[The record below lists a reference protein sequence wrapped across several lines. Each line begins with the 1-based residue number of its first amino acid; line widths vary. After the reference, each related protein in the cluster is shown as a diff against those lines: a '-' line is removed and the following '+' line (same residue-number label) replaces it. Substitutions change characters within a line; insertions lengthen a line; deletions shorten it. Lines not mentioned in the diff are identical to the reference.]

1 MSVIDAAL
9 LHFGD
14 AATLAAGGMKM
25 LKIVRIAGSA
35 LACCCLLAAASFTHA
50 QAAQPPKPAVGTPQ
64 APAQIYGKLL
74 AGMEKEFVDA
84 ADAMPED
91 KYDFAPTT
99 GEFKGVRSFGAQVK
113 HVAEA
118 NYFFFGGDAFTDAAD
133 KAKSD
138 AIEKLTSKADIIQA
152 LKDSF
157 KLAHALVDATT
168 AENAF
173 VTTTHGTRAGM
184 TSFGLAHMMDHY
196 GQLVVYLRMNG
207 IVPPASRGQM

>member
-1 MSVIDAAL
+1 MQ
-9 LHFGD
+9 
-14 AATLAAGGMKM
+14 T
-25 LKIVRIAGSA
+25 IVRIAGGA
-35 LACCCLLAAASFTHA
+35 LACCLLGASFAHA
-50 QAAQPPKPAVGTPQ
+50 QDAKPAKPAVGTPQ

-84 ADAMPED
+84 AEAMPED
-91 KYDFAPTT
+91 KFDFAPTS

-118 NYFFFGGDAFTDAAD
+118 NYFFFAGDAFTDATD

-138 AIEKLTSKADIIQA
+138 AIEKLTTKAEIVQA

-157 KLAHALVDATT
+157 KLAHALVDGMT
-168 AENAF
+168 ADNAF

-184 TSFGLAHMMDHY
+184 ASFGLAHMMDHY